1 MQYEKKIEKIK
12 KILFIL
18 RIQITYTELYRL
30 VWVEQV

>member
-1 MQYEKKIEKIK
+1 MIQYEKKFEKIK

-30 VWVEQV
+30 V

>member
-1 MQYEKKIEKIK
+1 MMQYEKKIEKIK

-30 VWVEQV
+30 V

>member
-1 MQYEKKIEKIK
+1 MIQYEKKIEKIK

-30 VWVEQV
+30 V

>member
-30 VWVEQV
+30 V

>member
-1 MQYEKKIEKIK
+1 MKQYEKKIEKIK

-30 VWVEQV
+30 V